1 MTLLGGSF
9 EFLAAVI
16 VILIGVVYTVYSQS
30 VFGSGIDHHPFRR
43 SNTDAPGA
51 YGPGVSVIS
60 GRDGI
65 VNTTSRGTK

>member
-16 VILIGVVYTVYSQS
+16 IILAGIVYTVYSQG
-30 VFGSGIDHHPFRR
+30 VFGSGIGHHPFRR

-51 YGPGVSVIS
+51 YGPQVSSIS

-65 VNTTSRGTK
+65 VNTTSRGTR